1 MMLTARLNGI
11 NLAYDEHGE
20 GFPLIWCHEFGGSLE
35 SWQPQVHFFA
45 RRYRVITYNA
55 RGYPPS
61 DVPTDPAA
69 YSEER
74 AVDDLHDLLRY
85 LRIESAFVGGLSMGG
100 TAAVH
105 FGRRYPDMA
114 RGLIVAS
121 AGTGSTGPERFRL
134 QCQALADR
142 LEAEGMAALREYAAG
157 PTRVRLQ
164 RKDPA
169 GWQEFA
175 DLLLH
180 HSPIGSALT
189 MRGVQ
194 AGRRPIFDYEDEL
207 RRIQIPTLILA
218 GDEDEPC
225 LEPALFL
232 KRTIPSSGLVVL
244 PQSGHAINL
253 EEPDLFNRAVLDFL
267 TAVESGKWLPREE
280 GSGAGFL
287 AERDP

>member
-1 MMLTARLNGI
+1 
-11 NLAYDEHGE
+11 
-20 GFPLIWCHEFGGSLE
+20 
-35 SWQPQVHFFA
+35 
-45 RRYRVITYNA
+45 
-55 RGYPPS
+55 
-61 DVPTDPAA
+61 
-69 YSEER
+69 
-74 AVDDLHDLLRY
+74 
-85 LRIESAFVGGLSMGG
+85 
-100 TAAVH
+100 
-105 FGRRYPDMA
+105 MA

-134 QCQALADR
+134 QCQALADK
-142 LEAEGMAALREYAAG
+142 LEAEGLAALREYAAG

-164 RKDPA
+164 HKDPA

-175 DLLLH
+175 DLLLQ
-180 HSPIGSALT
+180 HSPAGSALT

-194 AGRRPIFDYEDEL
+194 AGRRPIFDYQEEL
-207 RRIQIPTLILA
+207 SRIQVPTLILA

-232 KRTIPSSGLVVL
+232 KRTISTSGLVVF

-267 TAVESGKWLPREE
+267 TAVESGRWLPRDE

-287 AERDP
+287 AQRDP